1 MNDAD
6 LYKLK
11 APEHTLILTPG
22 EGQPNYTYGRTPTD
36 EDFVGFE
43 FTDLRA
49 GPCMLALSAEA
60 VPHVIDGL
68 RRVLDNLQVMRA
80 AYDRANG
87 LGDHQ

>member
-1 MNDAD
+1 MTD
-6 LYKLK
+6 LYKFR

-22 EGQPNYTYGRTPTD
+22 EGQPNFTYGRTPTE

-49 GPCMLALSAEA
+49 GPCMFALSAEA
-60 VPHVIDGL
+60 VPVVIEGL
-68 RRVLDNLQVMRA
+68 QRVLDNIEHMRA

-87 LGDHQ
+87 IGGDQ